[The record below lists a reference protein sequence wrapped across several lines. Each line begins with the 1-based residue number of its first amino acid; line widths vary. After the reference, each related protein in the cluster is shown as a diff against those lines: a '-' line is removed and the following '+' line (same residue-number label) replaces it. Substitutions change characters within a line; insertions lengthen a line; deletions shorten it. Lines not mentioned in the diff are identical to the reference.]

1 MFSATAFVIRDA
13 RLDDVPELVRL
24 GWATRDQWP
33 DGRILIGEI
42 DGVVAAALALDEN
55 RAVTSAVPRAPQLLA
70 QMRARA
76 AGIAAHA
83 RTPSVAERIRGGMR
97 AGVTPLLIALLVAV
111 ALAAPAEGSVTT
123 FATGLT
129 NPRHVRFGPDGALYV
144 AEAGI
149 GGTQLATECPPVD
162 NMFTQDGPYMAGFTG
177 RISRIGPDGRR
188 KTVAD
193 RLPSSHDGLGD
204 GFGPSDIA
212 WIGHTMY
219 AVIEGGGCSR
229 GLPDDP
235 AGIVRIRRDGSYR
248 YVADISAFVRT
259 HPVANEPVC
268 GPAGDCE
275 PDGVPHSLLAV
286 GDMLYVVETNHN
298 SILRVNPLTGA
309 ITRVYDLSV
318 QDPAPIILV
327 RSGSRFLLG
336 GFDGLIQ
343 TFSDRFGP
351 VRTFDEGYDPITDL
365 AFAGGRLHV
374 LETFS
379 GEPFSPDSGR
389 VVQRRHDG
397 RRKVLASGLNFPVGM
412 AANEDGHLYRRGL
425 YVSTVGY
432 GQGPVEGRGRVVR
445 LRHDRR

>member
-1 MFSATAFVIRDA
+1 MIRA
-13 RLDDVPELVRL
+13 
-24 GWATRDQWP
+24 
-33 DGRILIGEI
+33 
-42 DGVVAAALALDEN
+42 
-55 RAVTSAVPRAPQLLA
+55 
-70 QMRARA
+70 
-76 AGIAAHA
+76 
-83 RTPSVAERIRGGMR
+83 
-97 AGVTPLLIALLVAV
+97 LLIAFVVAV
-111 ALAAPAEGSVTT
+111 VLAAPAEGSVTT

-149 GGTQLATECPPVD
+149 GGDQLATECPPVD

-188 KTVAD
+188 TTVAD

-248 YVADISAFVRT
+248 YVADISAFIRAN
-259 HPVANEPVC
+259 PVANEPVC

-275 PDGVPHSLLAV
+275 PDGVPHSMLAV
-286 GDMLYVVETNHN
+286 GDKLYVVETNHN
-298 SILRVNPLTGA
+298 SLLRVNPDTGSVRR
-309 ITRVYDLSV
+309 IYDLSV

-351 VRTFDEGYDPITDL
+351 VRTFDEGYNPITDL
-365 AFAGGRLHV
+365 AFADGRLHV

-389 VVQRRHDG
+389 VVRRRHDG
-397 RRKVLASGLNFPVGM
+397 ERKVLASGLNFPVGM
-412 AANEDGHLYRRGL
+412 AAGEGRRYGDALYI
-425 YVSTVGY
+425 STVGY
-432 GQGPVEGRGRVVR
+432 GQGPVAGRGRIVR
-445 LRHDRR
+445 LALCDGCRHCSKAGRSSRARAGTRAAGGRRTSTATGC